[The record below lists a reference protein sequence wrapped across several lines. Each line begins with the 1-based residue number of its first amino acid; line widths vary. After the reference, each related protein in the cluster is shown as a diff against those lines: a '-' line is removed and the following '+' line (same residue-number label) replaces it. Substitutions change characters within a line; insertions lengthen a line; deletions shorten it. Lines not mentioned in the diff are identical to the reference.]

1 MVGTERKDM
10 CAVDEG
16 SEIYSES
23 DFKLNARVETV
34 LNVS

>member
-10 CAVDEG
+10 GAVDEG